1 MNIRFFAAA
10 FLLTLV
16 VCPNLNAVN
25 KPGSKPLVKVKISF
39 LEALAPK
46 DTTSSERFQKDYV
59 SAIDLGKRITQQ
71 KLSSCGYELDTKTF
85 FYDASDP
92 LQAKEQAE
100 KAVKD
105 GAWLMIGPRRSNHY
119 LLLVKGAQ
127 ETPTVSLMASAS
139 EIDSLG
145 GLHLSLSPSNPAM
158 AKSAAKE
165 IAQRLKSKKSKSFIS
180 VVSEDCISCK
190 DFALAFEKQASILK
204 FKKLADI
211 KIISD
216 DPETSNIVAT
226 IQELK
231 PDFVLLPNYS
241 RSSSHIMSAVQKS
254 KYHPVFVGS
263 DGWGDSKFGFIQ
275 NNDNIDQIKGFTVRG
290 TPPVEN
296 GLNKLSFKKE
306 LASTELPASGPG
318 LGILKTIDSTTEFL
332 CQSKPKDTKAFTA
345 SFSKKGRKLFS
356 APWGVSVFNLKDGN
370 LNFER
375 SLQ

>member
-1 MNIRFFAAA
+1 MYLPVVFC
-10 FLLTLV
+10 LMLV
-16 VCPNLNAVN
+16 VCPNLLASN
-25 KPGSKPLVKVKISF
+25 KTELKPLKKVKISF

-59 SAIDLGKRITQQ
+59 SAIEIGKRITRQR
-71 KLSSCGYELDTKTF
+71 LSSCGYELDTKTF

-127 ETPTVSLMASAS
+127 STPTVSLMASAS
-139 EIDSLG
+139 EVDSLG
-145 GLHLSLSPSNPAM
+145 GLHLSLSPTNPAM

-165 IAQRLKSKKSKSFIS
+165 IAKRLKSKKTKTYIS

-190 DFALAFEKQASILK
+190 DFAVAFEKHASVLK
-204 FKKLADI
+204 LKKLNEI
-211 KIISD
+211 KIIGD
-216 DPETSNIVAT
+216 DPETTDIVSV
-226 IQELK
+226 IQEQK

-254 KYHPVFVGS
+254 KYHPIFVGS

-275 NNDNIDQIKGFTVRG
+275 NNDNIDQIQGFTVRG

-296 GLNKLSFKKE
+296 GIDKLTFKKE

-318 LGILKTIDSTTEFL
+318 LGILKAIDSTTEFL
-332 CQSKPKDTKAFTA
+332 CQSKPKDGTAFAT
-345 SFSKKGRKLFS
+345 SFFKKGRKLFS

-370 LNFER
+370 LSFER